1 MGALLCFFYIC
12 NTSDLTIPMLYL
24 LLSILASTSL
34 VFIFKLFQR
43 YNVHTFQAIV
53 MNYLTCVLVGFLFS
67 GGSNAVQPAVLE
79 QSWVLYALVLGTI
92 FIGTF
97 YLIALTTHSVGVTA
111 ASVATKISLVI
122 PVLFSLLVLKN
133 SLKDYTFVNYT
144 GMFAAL
150 VAIVLS
156 SIRPR
161 NHEGE
166 GSTSPILA
174 FLLPFIIFLNSGV
187 ADSLINYTNQY
198 HLQQKE
204 ASQFTMLT
212 FSASAMVG
220 LLVLL
225 YLLLSGKTTFYR
237 KSILAGILLGIPNYF
252 SIYFLIKA
260 LSAFGNDG
268 AFLYPVN
275 NIGIILAGAL
285 GAVIFFNE
293 KLTKVNLIGLGM
305 AVLALILISYQEIV
319 ANLF

>member
-1 MGALLCFFYIC
+1 
-12 NTSDLTIPMLYL
+12 MLYL

-53 MNYLTCVLVGFLFS
+53 VNYLTCVVVGFLFTS
-67 GGSNAVQPAVLE
+67 GSGAVQPDVLE
-79 QSWVLYALVLGTI
+79 QSWVIYALLLGSI

-97 YLIALTTHSVGVTA
+97 YLIAVTTHTVGVTA

-122 PVLFSLLVLKN
+122 PVLFSLLILKN
-133 SLKDYTFVNYT
+133 SLKDYTFINYI
-144 GMFAAL
+144 GMVAAL
-150 VAIVLS
+150 AAIVLS

-161 NHEGE
+161 NHNAET
-166 GSTSPILA
+166 STSPLLA
-174 FLLPFIIFLNSGV
+174 FLLPFIIFLNSGI

-198 HLQQKE
+198 HLQQNE
-204 ASQFTMLT
+204 APQFTMLT

-220 LLVLL
+220 LIVLL
-225 YLLLSGKTTFYR
+225 YLLISGKTTFYR
-237 KSILAGILLGIPNYF
+237 KSILAGVLLGIPNYF

-260 LSAFGNDG
+260 LYAFGNDG

-285 GAVIFFNE
+285 GAIIFFKE
-293 KLTKVNLIGLGM
+293 KLTKMNIVGLGM
-305 AVLALILISYQEIV
+305 AVLALILISYQEIMS
-319 ANLF
+319 NLF